1 MKKIFKTAAYLAIAL
16 SAICCAKAVKVGP
29 NEAEERYF
37 NAWISQNHPGIKPTG
52 LGIYILEEEEG
63 KSRRMDIY
71 MPTTQSQTSK
81 AISVLTPARKQQSS
95 SEHTILPNSMVLK
108 S

>member
-37 NAWISQNHPGIKPTG
+37 NAWISQNHPGIKPT
-52 LGIYILEEEEG
+52 
-63 KSRRMDIY
+63 
-71 MPTTQSQTSK
+71 
-81 AISVLTPARKQQSS
+81 
-95 SEHTILPNSMVLK
+95 
-108 S
+108 